1 MTWWSGTN
9 ASSTTTLCEPEPFR
23 PMRSPQLSSRRNSG
37 VTNAIVPPSSWMS
50 PMWWVEYGIPE
61 AKCHVPEMTRPPST
75 RRTVTSCGP
84 KLSGAMNSPPTAP
97 KISSC
102 ARSSK

>member
-1 MTWWSGTN
+1 
-9 ASSTTTLCEPEPFR
+9 
-23 PMRSPQLSSRRNSG
+23 
-37 VTNAIVPPSSWMS
+37 
-50 PMWWVEYGIPE
+50 MWWVAYGIPD
-61 AKCHVPEMTRPPST
+61 AKCQVPETIRPPST

-102 ARSSK
+102 VRSSK